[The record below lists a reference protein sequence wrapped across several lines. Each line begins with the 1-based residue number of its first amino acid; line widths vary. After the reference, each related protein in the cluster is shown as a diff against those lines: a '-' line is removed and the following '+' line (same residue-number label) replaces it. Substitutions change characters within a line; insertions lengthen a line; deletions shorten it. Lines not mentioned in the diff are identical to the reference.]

1 MNLSRRLAAVAA
13 LASLFV
19 VPAFAASAF
28 AAAGAEAP
36 AYSEFEQGKKDA
48 KVTVIEYA
56 SLTCPHCAH
65 FANDEFP
72 KLKKE
77 YIDTGKIK
85 FIFRDLP
92 TNNLAVAA
100 AMLTRCA
107 PGDRG
112 KPMVEA
118 LFKDQEKWATSQNPE
133 EALRAQAALAGMD
146 KEAFDGCL
154 KNQAMLQSLQEVAK
168 TAVQKYQVQG
178 TPTFVVDEDV
188 IKGADYESLKAAID
202 KKLK

>member
-1 MNLSRRLAAVAA
+1 MKLSRRLAAAAA

-19 VPAFAASAF
+19 APAFVAPASA
-28 AAAGAEAP
+28 AETAT
-36 AYSEFEQGKKDA
+36 YREFVEGNKNA

-56 SLTCPHCAH
+56 SLTCPHCAQ
-65 FANDEFP
+65 FFINEYP
-72 KLKKE
+72 RLKKDF
-77 YIDTGKIK
+77 IDTGKIK

-92 TNNLAVAA
+92 TDNLAAAA

-107 PGDRG
+107 PGERG

-118 LFKDQEKWATSQNPE
+118 LFREQEKWSQSSNPE
-133 EALRAQAALAGMD
+133 EELRNQALLAGMN
-146 KEAFDGCL
+146 KEAFDACL
-154 KNQAMLQSLQEVAK
+154 KNDGILRQLQEVAR

-178 TPTFVVDEDV
+178 TPTFIVDEEA
-188 IKGADYESLKAAID
+188 IKGADYATLKEAIE